1 MMNGRTD
8 NCVKNKFYSAL
19 RKGMRKINKYIVNLK
34 RKLAI
39 NKNIC
44 IKEFKDVVLT
54 KLIAVADKKYKEKL
68 DVKENSYSKT

>member
-34 RKLAI
+34 RKLSQ
-39 NKNIC
+39 NKNVC

-54 KLIAVADKKYKEKL
+54 KLIVVADKKYDDKL
-68 DVKENSYSKT
+68 DIKENSRN

>member
-1 MMNGRTD
+1 MNGRTD

-19 RKGMRKINKYIVNLK
+19 RKGMRKINKFIVNLK
-34 RKLAI
+34 RKLSS

-54 KLIAVADKKYKEKL
+54 KLIAVADKNYEERL
-68 DVKENSYSKT
+68 DVRENSKSKT